1 MKKLKVLFILSG
13 LWVTMVFS
21 QTLQSNEKNTIAIF
35 KRMSPFVVNV
45 HQVTEVPLTFWR
57 SQAVATGAGSGFI
70 WNSEGYVVTN
80 YHVVENAKKLAVTTH
95 DGKTVFA
102 RLIGVDRRRD
112 IAVLKINDLSVLPDQ
127 VKKQQY
133 FTLSESRSL
142 AVGQEAIAIGSPF
155 GLSNTL
161 TEGVVSAVNR
171 EVVGQDLGISADL
184 VQTDASINPGNSG
197 GPLLNSQG
205 DLIGMNTMIYSSNG
219 GSNGIGFAVP
229 SNAIDSAVTQ
239 IIATQQSIRQVGL
252 GIVPLTGMNL
262 APNQGILI
270 AKLIPGSPAA
280 RAGLKASTVAL
291 SGEVIPG
298 DRIVSLNG
306 ADITSVASFF
316 QKIQRRRSGDLVRL
330 GLIRN
335 QQRYEVKLRLASII

>member
-1 MKKLKVLFILSG
+1 M
-13 LWVTMVFS
+13 
-21 QTLQSNEKNTIAIF
+21 
-35 KRMSPFVVNV
+35 
-45 HQVTEVPLTFWR
+45 
-57 SQAVATGAGSGFI
+57 
-70 WNSEGYVVTN
+70 
-80 YHVVENAKKLAVTTH
+80 
-95 DGKTVFA
+95 
-102 RLIGVDRRRD
+102 
-112 IAVLKINDLSVLPDQ
+112 
-127 VKKQQY
+127 
-133 FTLSESRSL
+133 
-142 AVGQEAIAIGSPF
+142 
-155 GLSNTL
+155 
-161 TEGVVSAVNR
+161 
-171 EVVGQDLGISADL
+171 
-184 VQTDASINPGNSG
+184 
-197 GPLLNSQG
+197 
-205 DLIGMNTMIYSSNG
+205 
-219 GSNGIGFAVP
+219 P